1 MHNAYRATSANEQS
15 TGIRQYIHELRKN
28 MFKDFVKYHA
38 EEFWAKHKHHVKYIA
53 FATAIGALVAI
64 PVPGIGPHG
73 GALIGALAGVA
84 LLVKK
89 HAVEIGNPPPP
100 KTVAE
105 QILELNELLA
115 KGKLTEGQHKLLV
128 DALLRPR

>member
-1 MHNAYRATSANEQS
+1 
-15 TGIRQYIHELRKN
+15 
-28 MFKDFVKYHA
+28 MFKDYVKYHA
-38 EEFWAKHKHHVKYIA
+38 TELWEKHKHQVKYVA
-53 FATAIGALVAI
+53 VAAAIGAVVAI

-73 GALIGALAGVA
+73 GAIIGALAGIA

-100 KTVAE
+100 KTAQE
-105 QILELNELLA
+105 QILELNKLLDS
-115 KGKLTEGQHKLLV
+115 GKISAAQHDLLV